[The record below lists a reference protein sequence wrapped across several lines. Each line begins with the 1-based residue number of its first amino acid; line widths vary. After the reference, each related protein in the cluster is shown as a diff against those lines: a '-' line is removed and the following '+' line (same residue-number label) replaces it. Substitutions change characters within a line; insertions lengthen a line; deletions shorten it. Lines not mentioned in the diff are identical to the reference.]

1 MQQQSLPTAG
11 NGKSVLHTR
20 LTCGR
25 KKPGGFVNTSDFAR
39 TYRVGVV
46 EDFESQLKGL
56 QTIIDESDGMV
67 FAAGGGTVDELLAI
81 STDLDVVV
89 LDLRLA
95 DRSSPAD
102 NAAKLHSHNIN
113 VLAFTSADHPDLVR
127 SAISAGVAGVL
138 RKSARNSELVEAIRL
153 VADGRTVATMDWA
166 AAIDGDP
173 HLAAVDLSPRQREV
187 LELYASGEP
196 AARVASI
203 TGLSIET
210 VNAYLARI
218 RRKYADA
225 GRPAPT
231 KTDLYKRALEDG
243 WLPIPRLFRR

>member
-1 MQQQSLPTAG
+1 MSI
-11 NGKSVLHTR
+11 SDS
-20 LTCGR
+20 GR
-25 KKPGGFVNTSDFAR
+25 S
-39 TYRVGVV
+39 YRVGVV

-56 QTIIDESDGMV
+56 QTIIEEADGMTFV
-67 FAAGGGTVDELLAI
+67 AGAATVKELLAV

-89 LDLRLA
+89 LDLRLE
-95 DRSSPAD
+95 DGSSPQA
-102 NAAKLHSHNIN
+102 NAEKLHAHHIN
-113 VLAFTSADHPDLVR
+113 VLVFTTADYPDLVR
-127 SAISAGVAGVL
+127 SAIAAGVAGVM
-138 RKSARNSELVEAIRL
+138 RKSARNRELVEAIRL
-153 VADGRTVATMDWA
+153 AAQGRTVATMDWA
-166 AAIDGDP
+166 AAIDADP
-173 HLAAVDLSPRQREV
+173 DLATVDLSPRQREV

-210 VNAYLARI
+210 VNAYLSRI

>member
-1 MQQQSLPTAG
+1 VSI
-11 NGKSVLHTR
+11 SDS
-20 LTCGR
+20 GR
-25 KKPGGFVNTSDFAR
+25 S
-39 TYRVGVV
+39 YRVGVV

-56 QTIIDESDGMV
+56 QTIIEEADGMT
-67 FAAGGGTVDELLAI
+67 FAAGAATVSELLDI
-81 STDLDVVV
+81 TTDLDVVV
-89 LDLRLA
+89 LDLRLE
-95 DRSSPAD
+95 DSSSPQS
-102 NAAKLHSHNIN
+102 NAEQLHAHNIN
-113 VLAFTSADHPDLVR
+113 VLVFTTADYPDLVR
-127 SAISAGVAGVL
+127 SAIAAGVAGVM
-138 RKSARNSELVEAIRL
+138 RKSARNGELVEAIRL
-153 VADGRTVATMDWA
+153 AAQGQTVATMDWA
-166 AAIDGDP
+166 AAIDADP
-173 HLAAVDLSPRQREV
+173 DLATVDLSPRQREV

-210 VNAYLARI
+210 VNAYLSRI

>member
-1 MQQQSLPTAG
+1 MRADET
-11 NGKSVLHTR
+11 
-20 LTCGR
+20 
-25 KKPGGFVNTSDFAR
+25 GGCVNTSDSAR

-46 EDFESQLKGL
+46 EDFESQLTGL

-67 FAAGGGTVDELLAI
+67 FAAGAATVDELLAQ

-89 LDLRLA
+89 LDLRLD
-95 DRSSPAD
+95 DRSRPQD
-102 NAAKLHSHNIN
+102 NADKLHSHGIN
-113 VLAFTSADHPDLVR
+113 VLVFTTADYPDLVR
-127 SAISAGVAGVL
+127 GAISAGVAGVM
-138 RKSARNSELVEAIRL
+138 RKSARNTELVEAIRL
-153 VADGRTVATMDWA
+153 AAEGRTVATTDWA
-166 AAIDGDP
+166 AAIDADPDLGD
-173 HLAAVDLSPRQREV
+173 VDLSPRQREV

-210 VNAYLARI
+210 VNAYLTRI

-243 WLPIPRLFRR
+243 WLPMPRLFRR